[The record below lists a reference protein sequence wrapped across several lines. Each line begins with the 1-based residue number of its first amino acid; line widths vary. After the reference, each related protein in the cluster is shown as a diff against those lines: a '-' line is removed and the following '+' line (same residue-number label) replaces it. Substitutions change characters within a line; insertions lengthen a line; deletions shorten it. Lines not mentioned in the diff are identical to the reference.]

1 MERPKP
7 KKGQGSQVERS
18 VSTAQTGTNRVN
30 AWTNGLLGV
39 TNNTKVS
46 EIVLLKTSALT
57 TDSKVQILSI
67 ISLFIQFST
76 ILNCTEAVTIIGT
89 CLIIAA
95 AADHYN
101 NKSLECSALI
111 VLVNITANFLTIN
124 VTKAINF
131 NTSLTLP
138 FPLIFT
144 IAKLWLT
151 IEWIGAIGR
160 IITIILV
167 NLLIISQTLRIIK
180 SKTISNTEAV
190 TKYRA
195 AQISGVVVD
204 HPNIIIHITSR
215 PALGVG
221 MAAIMDLAPAIHDEC
236 LLGAVIT
243 KITAF
248 EDL

>member
-57 TDSKVQILSI
+57 TDSKLQILSI

-89 CLIIAA
+89 CLIIA